1 LSCRPGC
8 RALRRADHR
17 PHQHRAAPG
26 ADAHA
31 QLTQGQ
37 ALGQAQLA
45 VEVAHLAF
53 ERAGV
58 AQQQAAQLGGLDA
71 GAVSGQQGRADV
83 GLERLDAARE
93 RRLGQVQGLGRA
105 VEVAVLDQSGEVPAG
120 V

>member
-1 LSCRPGC
+1 VQGVEPP
-8 RALRRADHR
+8 DHR

-26 ADAHA
+26 AHAHA
-31 QLTQGQ
+31 QLSQGQ

-58 AQQQAAQLGGLDA
+58 AQQQPAQLGGLDP
-71 GAVSGQQGRADV
+71 GAVSGQQGRAHV
-83 GLERLDAARE
+83 GFERLDAARQ